1 MPVLDGDKRVKLR
14 HFIIKWRRPVLIII
28 IVLAVLIIIDR
39 VLMRASK
46 NPTKETTYTPNVPL
60 LDSNAGEIPKK
71 VSNEFENFI
80 DKYVNYCNNRN
91 YVEAYNMISDD
102 CKENFFGNSFNSFKS
117 YVQQKFTTTKRYAIQ
132 DYSNLEDAYIY
143 NVKIFDDYLAT
154 GLTGQTYRY
163 QEEKFMITYDK
174 DDNLVINVGN
184 YMGSRPLN
192 YMASNEYILAEVTNV
207 IEKYSFASY
216 TLKITNRT
224 NYIIVVKDGLADA
237 TEVGLAVG
245 EELRGTND
253 NDIKIILDPG
263 ESKTVN
269 LAFPEFYDSGL
280 EPKGIVLDAVRVMEN
295 YTGSLETAD
304 EEIEN
309 AVDKFSMTI
318 AF

>member
-1 MPVLDGDKRVKLR
+1 MPLLDGDKRVKFR
-14 HFIIKWRRPVLIII
+14 HLIIKWRRPILIVV
-28 IVLAVLIIIDR
+28 IVLAVLIIINR
-39 VLMRASK
+39 VLMNASK
-46 NPTKETTYTPNVPL
+46 NPAPQTTYTPNVPL

-71 VSNEFENFI
+71 VSSEFENFI
-80 DKYVNYCNNRN
+80 DKYIGYCNNRN

-132 DYSNLEDAYIY
+132 DYSNLEDEYIY

-163 QEEKFMITYDK
+163 QEEKFMISYDK
-174 DDNLVINVGN
+174 DDNLVISVGN
-184 YMGSRPLN
+184 YMGSKPLN

-216 TLKITNRT
+216 TLKVTNRT
-224 NYIIVVKDGLADA
+224 NYTVVVKDGYADA

-245 EELRGTND
+245 DELRATND
-253 NDIKIILDPG
+253 NDVTIVLGPG

-269 LAFPEFYDSGL
+269 LAFPQFYDSGL
-280 EPKGIVLDAVRVMEN
+280 EPKGIILDAVRVMEN
-295 YTGSLETAD
+295 YTGNQETAD

-318 AF
+318 SF